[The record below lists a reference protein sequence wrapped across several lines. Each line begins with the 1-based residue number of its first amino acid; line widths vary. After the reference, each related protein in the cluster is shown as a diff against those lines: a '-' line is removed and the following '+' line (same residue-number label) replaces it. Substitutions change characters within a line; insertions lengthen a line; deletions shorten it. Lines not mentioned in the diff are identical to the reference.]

1 MAESPTLGL
10 LSRSVR
16 ARRGR
21 LAASVVLALVSAAAG
36 IVTPLLIARI
46 LGVIGGTGGD
56 VVWPV
61 AQLVV
66 IVLAGAFAGG
76 WSSYLLSAAGE
87 RAIEDVRL
95 AVVRRAVRLRVPVI
109 RRIGVGEVVSRMG
122 PDAAQMRAITDTGVT
137 VMPVSA
143 VMVTAYLIV
152 MGILD
157 WVMLA
162 VTVGTFVVA
171 AIAIRAFLAG
181 MRRAAEAQQ
190 AALGRLAQA
199 AQSVFTMVTTVK
211 AYRAEDRAIAPLE
224 NEIGEAA
231 ASAVRSARAQAAI
244 SPLMGLGQQVAI
256 IGVLAVGGVRLAS
269 GALETTAFIA
279 FLMYLF
285 QLVNPLMALA
295 QGAGRIAVG
304 KAAARRV
311 DEVLGAETEPAG
323 AARAPEVT
331 PGAPALR
338 LSDVVVSLGGK
349 PVLDGVSLEVPRT
362 GVLAIVGPSGAGK
375 STLLNVVEGFVETD
389 AGRVELL
396 GAPLHEWPTAEAR
409 RRVALVEQG
418 SAILSMTVR
427 ENLTLGRSDA
437 PSDDEL
443 WTALRDVGL
452 EQAVRA
458 LPAGLDAV
466 LGAGDQMSG
475 GEEQRLSIARALLTD
490 AEILLLDEPTAH
502 MDGVNERRLTD
513 LLADLGR
520 DRAVVMVTHRLSTV
534 AAAGTIVVV
543 DAGRVTAVGDH
554 GTLSSASPAYQA
566 FVHAQAAPAPVGA

>member
-36 IVTPLLIARI
+36 IVTPLLIAQI
-46 LGVIGGTGGD
+46 LGVIGGAGGD
-56 VVWPV
+56 VVRPV

-199 AQSVFTMVTTVK
+199 AQSVFTRVTTVK

-224 NEIGEAA
+224 DEIGEAA

-323 AARAPEVT
+323 AARTPEAAPGV
-331 PGAPALR
+331 PALR
-338 LSDVVVSLGGK
+338 LSDVEVSLGGK
-349 PVLDGVSLEVPRT
+349 PVLDRVSIEVPRT

-375 STLLNVVEGFVETD
+375 STLLNVVEGFVETG

-396 GAPLHEWPTAEAR
+396 GVPLQEWPTAEVR

-418 SAILSMTVR
+418 SAILSMSVR
-427 ENLTLGRSDA
+427 ENLALGRSDT

-443 WTALRDVGL
+443 WSALRDVGL

-534 AAAGTIVVV
+534 AAADTIVVV

-566 FVHAQAAPAPVGA
+566 FVHAQAAPDPVGA

>member
-21 LAASVVLALVSAAAG
+21 LAASLVLALVSAAAG

-46 LGVIGGTGGD
+46 LGVIGGAGGD

-152 MGILD
+152 MGVLD

-199 AQSVFTMVTTVK
+199 AQSVFTRVTTVK

-224 NEIGEAA
+224 DEIGEAA

-323 AARAPEVT
+323 AARTPEVA

-338 LSDVVVSLGGK
+338 LSDVEVSLGGK
-349 PVLDGVSLEVPRT
+349 PVLDRVSLEVPRT

-375 STLLNVVEGFVETD
+375 STLLNVVEGFVETE

-396 GAPLHEWPTAEAR
+396 GVPLQEWPTAEVR

-418 SAILSMTVR
+418 SAILSMSVR
-427 ENLTLGRSDA
+427 ENLALGRSDS

-443 WTALRDVGL
+443 WSALRDVGL

-490 AEILLLDEPTAH
+490 AEVLLLDEPTAH

-534 AAAGTIVVV
+534 AAADTIVVV

-566 FVHAQAAPAPVGA
+566 FVHAQAAPDPVGA

>member
-1 MAESPTLGL
+1 M
-10 LSRSVR
+10 
-16 ARRGR
+16 
-21 LAASVVLALVSAAAG
+21 LALVSAAAG

-46 LGVIGGTGGD
+46 LGVIGGAGGD

-95 AVVRRAVRLRVPVI
+95 AVVRRAVRLRVPVL

-137 VMPVSA
+137 IMPVSA

-199 AQSVFTMVTTVK
+199 AQSVFTRVTTVK

-224 NEIGEAA
+224 DEIGEAA
-231 ASAVRSARAQAAI
+231 ASAVRAARAQAAI

-323 AARAPEVT
+323 AERTPEVA

-349 PVLDGVSLEVPRT
+349 PVLDRVSIEVPRT

-375 STLLNVVEGFVETD
+375 STLLNVVEGFVETE

-396 GAPLHEWPTAEAR
+396 GVPLREWPTAEAR

-418 SAILSMTVR
+418 SAILSMSVR
-427 ENLTLGRSDA
+427 ENLALGRPDT

-443 WTALRDVGL
+443 WSALRDVGL
-452 EQAVRA
+452 DRAVRA
-458 LPAGLDAV
+458 LPSGLDAV

-475 GEEQRLSIARALLTD
+475 GEEQRLSIARALLTG

-534 AAAGTIVVV
+534 AAADTIVVV

-566 FVHAQAAPAPVGA
+566 FVHAQAAPDPVGA

>member
-46 LGVIGGTGGD
+46 LGVIGGAGGD

-224 NEIGEAA
+224 DEIGEAA

-323 AARAPEVT
+323 AARTPEVA

-338 LSDVVVSLGGK
+338 LSDVEVSLGGK
-349 PVLDGVSLEVPRT
+349 PVLDRVSLEVPRT

-375 STLLNVVEGFVETD
+375 STLLNVVEGFVETE

-396 GAPLHEWPTAEAR
+396 GVPLQEWPTAEVR

-418 SAILSMTVR
+418 SAILSMSVR
-427 ENLTLGRSDA
+427 ENLALGRSDS

-443 WTALRDVGL
+443 WSALRDVGL

-475 GEEQRLSIARALLTD
+475 GEEQRLSIARALLID
-490 AEILLLDEPTAH
+490 AEVLLLDEPTAH

-513 LLADLGR
+513 LLAALGR

-534 AAAGTIVVV
+534 AAADTIVVV

-566 FVHAQAAPAPVGA
+566 FVHAQAAPDPVGA